1 MEPDNTPLEGE
12 TPKHIAKVTP
22 SQKVWFEDYKVGPV
36 TNRKWSYI
44 SYKMAENKRRTLL
57 IFTLVIGVFS
67 KTQL

>member
-12 TPKHIAKVTP
+12 TPKHIAKTP

-36 TNRKWSYI
+36 TNFTWSYI

-57 IFTLVIGVFS
+57 IFTLVIGVL
-67 KTQL
+67 KTPL